1 MHHSQGYHYT
11 LDLTDRVYH
20 LRVVIAIVIIGNYI
34 GQNQSHFVVLY
45 ICILLIIHAL
55 KLWLTQLD
63 VIGLVQSDQ
72 LHLINWSK

>member
-11 LDLTDRVYH
+11 LDLTDSVYH
-20 LRVVIAIVIIGNYI
+20 LCVVIVIVIIGNYI

-55 KLWLTQLD
+55 KL
-63 VIGLVQSDQ
+63 
-72 LHLINWSK
+72 